1 MTYRADLVRIVQN
14 VVAPAAADVD
24 QQARFPR
31 AALNALGARGLLG
44 MTISRTAGGGGQ
56 DLRSAGRVVEQ
67 VARVCGATASV
78 LRSHYSAAAVLD
90 RSGPHW
96 LRAEIAAGR
105 HLSTLAAFG
114 APGAVSSHGDVVQV
128 RARKSWVIAAGEA
141 DSYVWSSGSALWLV
155 PAQAPGLLVP
165 ADHAGMGLRGTVAT
179 CVEADPVRVP
189 ASNRLWSDE
198 PAYPWFLVLGAA
210 VSLGLMEGA
219 LAAALGHLGGG
230 DPRTRADLVRMRLRT
245 DSVRVL
251 YNDTLSAVTWH
262 PERSADRVRLLA
274 VTATEAA
281 VAVTDLAMK
290 VCGDAAFR
298 RDLGIERRFRDAR
311 AAAAIEPTVD
321 SLLDSVEI

>member
-1 MTYRADLVRIVQN
+1 MTYRADLLRIVQT
-14 VVAPAAADVD
+14 VVAPNAADVD
-24 QQARFPR
+24 QHSRFPR

-44 MTISRTAGGGGQ
+44 MTISRTVGGGGQ
-56 DLRSAGRVVEQ
+56 DVRSAGRVVEQ
-67 VARVCGATASV
+67 VARVCAATASV
-78 LRSHYSAAAVLD
+78 LRSHYAAAAVLD

-96 LRAEIAAGR
+96 LRTEIAAGR

-114 APGAVSSHGDVVQV
+114 ASGEMSTHGDVVQV
-128 RARKSWVIAAGEA
+128 RARKRWVIAAGEA
-141 DSYVWSSGSALWLV
+141 DSYVWSCGPALWLV
-155 PAQAPGLLVP
+155 PAEAPGILVP

-198 PAYPWFLVLGAA
+198 LAFPWFMVLGAA

-219 LAAALGHLGGG
+219 VAAAVGHLGGG
-230 DPRTRADLVRMRLRT
+230 DPRTRSDLARMRLRT
-245 DSVRVL
+245 DAVRVL

-281 VAVTDLAMK
+281 VVVTDLAMK

-311 AAAAIEPTVD
+311 AAAAISPTVEEM
-321 SLLDSVEI
+321 LDSVEI